1 MGKTLETFNK
11 KIDMSYIRD
20 IVNLITNEDIKIIEI
35 DRNKLKTKSKNKIFY
50 AEFILEK
57 TNLIDKLNFSQT
69 EPDYKFIKY
78 DPISEFPSS
87 TKDFSFLIED
97 FSMLEKLV
105 NYLINVDHKY
115 LKESFI
121 FDFYE
126 NEKKQELKV
135 AARFIFQS
143 KEGTLSEE
151 EINKSISQIL
161 DPIMEM
167 KNVSIPG
174 L

>member
-1 MGKTLETFNK
+1 
-11 KIDMSYIRD
+11 
-20 IVNLITNEDIKIIEI
+20 
-35 DRNKLKTKSKNKIFY
+35 
-50 AEFILEK
+50 
-57 TNLIDKLNFSQT
+57 
-69 EPDYKFIKY
+69 
-78 DPISEFPSS
+78 
-87 TKDFSFLIED
+87 
-97 FSMLEKLV
+97 MLEKLV